1 MSKREPEAGSGG
13 TRGGSTQTRNSMPKA
28 LESENMALGGPR
40 KYIWLESWIQRE
52 INGSRSREA
61 PKAMARCFNCVVRV
75 VEHMLNLCLCLW
87 FRETT
92 LAAQCRKWTASFASN
107 FWSRRVLVS
116 LPPPDK
122 FQWMCKNYIKMMFSV
137 SLICQSLKEGVW
149 TRESHP
155 LSQSQSLTV
164 CSMKCFLHTE
174 LENGMG
180 MKRNAHHSDLAGV
193 NSVAIYA

>member
-1 MSKREPEAGSGG
+1 MDQDQERPQRLWPGALTVWWGLWSICWTFACVCDLERPLWLLSVENGRHHLQVIFEAD
-13 TRGGSTQTRNSMPKA
+13 
-28 LESENMALGGPR
+28 
-40 KYIWLESWIQRE
+40 
-52 INGSRSREA
+52 
-61 PKAMARCFNCVVRV
+61 V
-75 VEHMLNLCLCLW
+75 CLSPC
-87 FRETT
+87 
-92 LAAQCRKWTASFASN
+92 
-107 FWSRRVLVS
+107 
-116 LPPPDK
+116 PPHK

-149 TRESHP
+149 TRESYP
-155 LSQSQSLTV
+155 LSQPQSLTV